1 MKDRLYK
8 RFLLSFFGFF
18 LISLVA
24 AMFLGWAIFYR
35 SLTEKKAQELRKIS
49 IEISDELL
57 SEDSTSLNVDSI
69 NIKLTSIA
77 KYNELDIWVLDSKG
91 EIIYT
96 SNEQIFLHN
105 NKLLKNIFPY
115 KFGSYYGVGDFD
127 KIYSEYKKLS
137 VINPIV
143 NQYKTIGY
151 VILHYDYV
159 NIINQGNTYIYI
171 LLIIVAVIMII
182 ALFIFGG
189 ISLYIIKPI
198 NKIIGAVKEYGSGN
212 LGYEV
217 IVDTNDEIGLL
228 ADALND
234 MSDSLKKK
242 SEYQKQLIANVSHDF
257 RSPLTS
263 IKGYLE
269 AILDGTIPKELQT
282 KYLNT
287 VLREAKR
294 LSGLTEEL
302 LELNRIDSNQYMLDI
317 KKIDINNIIR
327 DTARSFERRCNER
340 NIIIQLIFAD
350 DSTVVL
356 ADSVKI
362 HQVCYNL
369 IDNAIKFSKNNS
381 EIIIETT
388 KNKDKLIV
396 AVKDTGCGIA
406 SDELKKVW
414 ERFYKSDLSR
424 GRDKESSGL
433 GLSIVK
439 EIIQLHKENINVV
452 STIDVGTSFIF
463 TLTLA
468 DDEEE

>member
-96 SNEQIFLHN
+96 SNEQVFLHN